1 MIWYIFHVFV
11 IVANWDGF
19 IVRQVMAKAHFGELK
34 TCTY

>member
-19 IVRQVMAKAHFGELK
+19 IDRETGIQL
-34 TCTY
+34 